1 MLIGTMIV
9 LHVAVSGTIPSGG
22 DGGNWLAL
30 ARESLGEQVMAADVV
45 YEPGFIGLLASL
57 LGMLEPVSAL
67 LVAAFTA
74 EVLLVAAVYMVTS
87 PAGRVP
93 ALVSAVLVGA
103 AGYRLE
109 AYAWGAYPQMLA
121 IGIGLLTVWTLAR
134 FISQG
139 RWQWLAL
146 AATGLLATLATHKLV
161 GGLMLMAIPAA
172 SLYTV
177 WHGRF
182 RGGWKR
188 AGLAVLVAGV
198 IGSFFVVT
206 WLGASA
212 QGVEPTLNPL
222 GLSRLEQ
229 LLLVYK
235 EATVP
240 WVAVGVISAIGFVR
254 RSWSPGVVPFV
265 SAAFGWVLASVVGFA
280 VLAEPRVLIQAQVA
294 MLPMAVLVIWRWWR
308 ERGPAIGWRR
318 LLLIAASVLAVG
330 IFGSVMLTGL
340 HRYDLAADWYRVV
353 GQRELESLGELR
365 DVADAGD
372 TAIASRGPNGN
383 PIGWW
388 VQGYAGIPTLT
399 SIDTA
404 FLAFPDERVQAELA
418 ADLFSAPREEAVRMM
433 AEDGVR
439 FLILDRRGSDV
450 GWLGGD
456 EPDHLATLSDGTL
469 RIMEVP
475 DGP

>member
-1 MLIGTMIV
+1 
-9 LHVAVSGTIPSGG
+9 
-22 DGGNWLAL
+22 
-30 ARESLGEQVMAADVV
+30 
-45 YEPGFIGLLASL
+45 
-57 LGMLEPVSAL
+57 
-67 LVAAFTA
+67 
-74 EVLLVAAVYMVTS
+74 
-87 PAGRVP
+87 
-93 ALVSAVLVGA
+93 
-103 AGYRLE
+103 
-109 AYAWGAYPQMLA
+109 
-121 IGIGLLTVWTLAR
+121 
-134 FISQG
+134 
-139 RWQWLAL
+139 
-146 AATGLLATLATHKLV
+146 
-161 GGLMLMAIPAA
+161 
-172 SLYTV
+172 
-177 WHGRF
+177 
-182 RGGWKR
+182 
-188 AGLAVLVAGV
+188 
-198 IGSFFVVT
+198 
-206 WLGASA
+206 
-212 QGVEPTLNPL
+212 
-222 GLSRLEQ
+222 
-229 LLLVYK
+229 
-235 EATVP
+235 
-240 WVAVGVISAIGFVR
+240 
-254 RSWSPGVVPFV
+254 
-265 SAAFGWVLASVVGFA
+265 
-280 VLAEPRVLIQAQVA
+280 
-294 MLPMAVLVIWRWWR
+294 MAVLVIWRWWR